1 MDLDAIFKDLVVVEL
16 ASVLAGPAVGMFFA
30 ELGARVIKIENK
42 KSDGDITRSWKHAT
56 EDEHSKMS
64 AYYHTVNY
72 NKEAFF
78 LNLGEDID
86 RTRAIEF
93 IKEADVLVSN
103 FKPGSASK
111 ISMDYDSLSDL
122 NDRLIYA
129 SISAYGSDDPRPGFD
144 ALIQA
149 ETGWMFMN
157 GEADGPPVKL
167 PVALMDIMA
176 GHQLKEGVLVALL
189 QRAKTGKGCHID
201 VSLYD
206 TAIAS
211 LANQASNYLNLGV
224 VPKRKGSQHPNIA
237 PYGDVFKSKDDDL
250 LILAIGSNDQ
260 YAKLC
265 NFIKASE
272 LISDKRFET
281 NQERLINREAL
292 VLLLQEKINLFNRI
306 DFLNNCH
313 ELGIPAGAIN
323 NLQEVF
329 ASEDTTPFVLEDEQE
344 GVSMRLVRSVV
355 FELIEQAN

>member
-56 EDEHSKMS
+56 EDEHSKTS

-211 LANQASNYLNLGV
+211 LANQASNYLNLDV

-237 PYGDVFKSKDDDL
+237 PYGDVVSTSDGVYFMVAAGNNQQFNSLCGIMGRSDMAQDERFVTNLQRVKFRTELFSLMQAEIRKMTAAKFESDCNAHHVPVGRINDL
-250 LILAIGSNDQ
+250 STVFEDPKAQQLIL
-260 YAKLC
+260 
-265 NFIKASE
+265 E
-272 LISDKRFET
+272 
-281 NQERLINREAL
+281 
-292 VLLLQEKINLFNRI
+292 NLT
-306 DFLNNCH
+306 
-313 ELGIPAGAIN
+313 EEGAI
-323 NLQEVF
+323 
-329 ASEDTTPFVLEDEQE
+329 A
-344 GVSMRLVRSVV
+344 RRVRSTI
-355 FELIEQAN
+355 FKTG